1 MTIIT
6 TFWTC
11 LLGYQNSWSGQ
22 VSHFSVF
29 DSKSKWDP
37 TKWQSS
43 STVSFPRSPIESSF
57 LMVSSCCFSGVTIVG
72 ISISW
77 EIRCAIGKLRWKVH
91 DNPMNS
97 QLESE
102 IPRTCL
108 KINNMNNP
116 IPPFR
121 HSAQKFPL
129 FSIKEHGHRYPI
141 GYIGGRIWPA
151 RM

>member
-1 MTIIT
+1 
-6 TFWTC
+6 
-11 LLGYQNSWSGQ
+11 
-22 VSHFSVF
+22 
-29 DSKSKWDP
+29 
-37 TKWQSS
+37 
-43 STVSFPRSPIESSF
+43 

-72 ISISW
+72 ISVQFLGDQM
-77 EIRCAIGKLRWKVH
+77 RCRKLRWKVH

-141 GYIGGRIWPA
+141 GYMW
-151 RM
+151 